1 MNFTGTEKKE
11 VGEIPVVA
19 KGERGVNYLSL
30 SLKLWVLII
39 DLEVRRV
46 DVFDMT

>member
-19 KGERGVNYLSL
+19 KGKRAS
-30 SLKLWVLII
+30 II
-39 DLEVRRV
+39 YPYP
-46 DVFDMT
+46 